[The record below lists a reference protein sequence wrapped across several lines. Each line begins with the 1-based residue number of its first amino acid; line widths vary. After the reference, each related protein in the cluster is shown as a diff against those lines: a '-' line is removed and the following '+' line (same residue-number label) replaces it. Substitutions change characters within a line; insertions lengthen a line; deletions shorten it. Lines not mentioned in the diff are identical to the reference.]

1 MTLQT
6 LLLAT
11 VLVASGNALAKMS
24 ECQIDCEDKHKY
36 CISSGKGS
44 SKSCLAALE
53 KCRQAC
59 LKKDKSAVAN

>member
-1 MTLQT
+1 MTFQT

-24 ECQIDCEDKHKY
+24 ECETDCESKYKY

-44 SKSCLAALE
+44 SKACLAALE
-53 KCRQAC
+53 KCRKAC
-59 LKKDKSAVAN
+59 LKKNKSALPS